1 MNDRE
6 LDRVSLAAGVLI
18 IVIGIAMVLDQS
30 SEVSLSGGV
39 IAALFVGVFGLI
51 LLISGLLEDR

>member
-1 MNDRE
+1 LNDRE